1 MKMFKLIN
9 NTWGYSQKS
18 KIKLAILNVQKSIL
32 WKYAQLCQFI
42 LNKQK
47 AQNKNTLMKQ
57 FFFRSTEKKC
67 FGSTEKNARTVSGEK
82 SRMI

>member
-57 FFFRSTEKKC
+57 FFLGLQR
-67 FGSTEKNARTVSGEK
+67 KNVLALQRKMQEHFLAK
-82 SRMI
+82 NPE

>member
-57 FFFRSTEKKC
+57 FFLGLQR
-67 FGSTEKNARTVSGEK
+67 KNVLSLQRKMQEHFLAKNPE
-82 SRMI
+82 

>member
-57 FFFRSTEKKC
+57 FFLGLQR
-67 FGSTEKNARTVSGEK
+67 KNVLALQRKMQEQFLAK
-82 SRMI
+82 NPE

>member
-57 FFFRSTEKKC
+57 FF
-67 FGSTEKNARTVSGEK
+67 
-82 SRMI
+82 